1 MISRQ
6 LYNFVYFL
14 VKDVLK
20 ISYNLIWCMNIKQHS
35 TSCQGFFGGFFFLLH
50 FFRGGGI
57 SYRYFVLIVRTVN
70 DKRRVRTCLE
80 QPFPN
85 IAIIRQ
91 QYTMPC
97 CMVQIKEN
105 TQQCKYLLI
114 ACPYTCTSI
123 FPLSIWA
130 QGVEFN
136 QELGPDSGKGQ
147 CCVLQKNLPPNFK
160 MLVIFK
166 LAHII
171 DLNTNK
177 TYLYLKNQ
185 VTSGCI

>member
-20 ISYNLIWCMNIKQHS
+20 ISYHLNWCMNIKQHS
-35 TSCQGFFGGFFFLLH
+35 TSCQGFFF
-50 FFRGGGI
+50 
-57 SYRYFVLIVRTVN
+57 
-70 DKRRVRTCLE
+70 
-80 QPFPN
+80 
-85 IAIIRQ
+85 
-91 QYTMPC
+91 

-130 QGVEFN
+130 QGVEYN

-166 LAHII
+166 LMHII

-177 TYLYLKNQ
+177 TYLYLKKSSNKWLYIIFLSVDQ
-185 VTSGCI
+185 DHCIRLKDLRFCSKFVCKTQPITYLKFHFFLH